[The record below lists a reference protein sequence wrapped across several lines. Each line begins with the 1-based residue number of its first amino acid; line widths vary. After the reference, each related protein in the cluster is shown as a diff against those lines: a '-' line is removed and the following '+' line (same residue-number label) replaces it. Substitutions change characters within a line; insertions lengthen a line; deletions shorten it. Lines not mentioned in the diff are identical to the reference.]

1 MALRLIGK
9 NIALGDDTLTKVGD
23 QNANVTLI
31 QTVLSKNG
39 YPTGGIDGIFGE
51 KTRQAVIAFQSAQG
65 LQADG
70 IVGPLTW
77 NAIQKL
83 SAVAPIPI
91 AAPAPA
97 PANLPA
103 KVPMVTPQPAQW
115 SAYVPYVFLF
125 GLLYFVMSGKK

>member
-9 NIALGDDTLTKVGD
+9 DISLGDDTMTKAGD

-51 KTRQAVIAFQSAQG
+51 KTRQAVIAFQSSQG

-77 NAIQKL
+77 ASIQKL
-83 SAVAPIPI
+83 SSVAPIPS
-91 AAPAPA
+91 PAPL
-97 PANLPA
+97 PVANVPA
-103 KVPMVTPQPAQW
+103 KVPMVAQAPVAPW
-115 SAYVPYVFLF
+115 SSYVPYVLLF
-125 GLLYFVMSGKK
+125 GLIYVVMSGKK

>member
-9 NIALGDDTLTKVGD
+9 NIALGDDTLTKAGD

-97 PANLPA
+97 NLPA
-103 KVPMVTPQPAQW
+103 KVPMLTPQPAQW

>member
-1 MALRLIGK
+1 
-9 NIALGDDTLTKVGD
+9 
-23 QNANVTLI
+23 
-31 QTVLSKNG
+31 
-39 YPTGGIDGIFGE
+39 
-51 KTRQAVIAFQSAQG
+51 